1 MELWTGSLCAA
12 VISRRVGVD
21 LPNPPSHNEQM
32 NEIEIFFLLLKGSKS
47 PSFTSC
53 YDMNGTTDGEGGRK
67 SKGGQGGRERK

>member
-32 NEIEIFFLLLKGSKS
+32 NEIEIF
-47 PSFTSC
+47 SFT
-53 YDMNGTTDGEGGRK
+53 EGVKVSLLYELLRH
-67 SKGGQGGRERK
+67 EWNH